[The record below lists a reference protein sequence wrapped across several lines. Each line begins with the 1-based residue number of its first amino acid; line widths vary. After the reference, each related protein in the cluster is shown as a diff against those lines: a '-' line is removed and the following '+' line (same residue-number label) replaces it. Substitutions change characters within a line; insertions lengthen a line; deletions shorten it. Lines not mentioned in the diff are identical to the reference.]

1 MHAVCLFNQSS
12 TFSFLKEP
20 LRLGK
25 GQKILRGELTDNIL
39 EKKGAVKIT
48 EGRMQVL
55 INYSRIC
62 NIYR

>member
-1 MHAVCLFNQSS
+1 MLFACFIKVRLF
-12 TFSFLKEP
+12 TFLKEP

-25 GQKILRGELTDNIL
+25 GQRILRGELTDNIL
-39 EKKGAVKIT
+39 ENKGAVKIT

-62 NIYR
+62 NIYW